1 MRHYLANDSAP
12 VESLSGTPPPGWRIG
27 IALAIA
33 VLCGVN
39 VGQAQSAN
47 EYQVKAA
54 YLYNFAKSAVWSSQS
69 LPDGSSALVIGV
81 VGGDDE
87 FVDILKKMIT
97 GKSIGTHPVEAKRV
111 STDDELKSCQLIFLR
126 SSAGRKRTQAAVS
139 ALASASV
146 LLVGEDEGFLQE
158 GGMINLFLKNGTV
171 RFEVDRSSLNRANI
185 HLSPELL
192 ALANTERGSSNG
204 PTAES
209 RRLKAGPP
217 PEYPELAQ
225 KMNIKGAVQVEASV
239 RRDGTVKEVKVIGG
253 HPLLADALAKAVM
266 GWQYAPAAKDSV
278 VVVRFVFGQ

>member
-1 MRHYLANDSAP
+1 MRHHLANDNEP
-12 VESLSGTPPPGWRIG
+12 VGSLSPPGWRIG
-27 IALAIA
+27 VTLAVA
-33 VLCGVN
+33 VFCGVN

-54 YLYNFAKSAVWSSQS
+54 YLYNFAKSAVWSNQS

-87 FVDILKKMIT
+87 FVDILKKMVT
-97 GKSIGTHPVEAKRV
+97 GKSIGTHPVEVERV
-111 STDDELKSCQLIFLR
+111 STEDELKSCQLIFIR
-126 SSAGRKRTQAAVS
+126 SSAGRKRTQAVIS
-139 ALASASV
+139 ALANASV
-146 LLVGEDEGFLQE
+146 LLVGEDEDFLRE

-171 RFEVDRSSLNRANI
+171 RFEVDRSSLDRTNI

-192 ALANTERGSSNG
+192 ALANTERGSSNS

-225 KMNIKGAVQVEASV
+225 KMNIKGAAQVEASV
-239 RRDGTVKEVKVIGG
+239 RRDGTVKEVRVIGG

-278 VVVRFVFGQ
+278 VVVRFVFAQ